1 MPMPFPRSSLPRFF
15 RAKQFLADQHIGNVR
30 SDVREKLIAGGLKER
45 IKPGARVGI
54 SAGSRGIG
62 RFVELLAGIADAV
75 KQAGGEP
82 FVFPAMGSHGGATPE
97 GQAEIL
103 RRLGVSEESVGAPI
117 RATMETVPLGEAKNG
132 ALAHVDK
139 LAYEADGIIVL
150 GRTKTHPECTGPIA
164 SGLLKMCTIGLGK
177 QSGAQQA
184 HNHGLWES
192 VRSVPRL
199 QLAKTNILFGVA
211 VVENGYHEPAVI
223 EIVPGNYEAFL
234 EADLRLLDVAKAFLA
249 GIPFQSLDVLVVDEI
264 GKTISGGGMDPNV
277 IGKWRN
283 SDAPHIPDYR
293 RIAVLSLTEES
304 LGNGLGIGMADFTT
318 QRFAKAY
325 DPAVTYVNLL
335 TAQEPGS
342 NTREGPMPL
351 ALDSDREAIEVA
363 LYSALADGEPRL
375 CRITN
380 TANLGEFWSSEAL
393 LNEVTLNPRLE
404 QISEPD
410 FLPFDPSGNLFEA
423 HP

>member
-1 MPMPFPRSSLPRFF
+1 MPLPFPRTPLPRFF
-15 RAKQFLADQHIGNVR
+15 RAKQFLADQHLANVR
-30 SDVREKLIAGGLKER
+30 SDVREKLLSGGLREKV
-45 IKPGARVGI
+45 KPGARIGI
-54 SAGSRGIG
+54 AAGSRGIG

-82 FVFPAMGSHGGATPE
+82 FIFPAMGSHGGATVE
-97 GQAEIL
+97 GQVEIL
-103 RRLGVSEESVGAPI
+103 RRLGVSEQSVGAPI
-117 RATMETVPLGEAKNG
+117 RATMETVPLGEAESG
-132 ALAHVDK
+132 AVAHVDK

-184 HNHGLWES
+184 HNHGLWKS

-199 QLAKTNILFGVA
+199 QLAKAKILFGVA
-211 VVENGYHEPAVI
+211 VVENGYREPAVI
-223 EIVPGNYEAFL
+223 EVVPANYEAFV
-234 EADLRLLDVAKAFLA
+234 EADLRLLDAVKTFLTR
-249 GIPFQSLDVLVVDEI
+249 IPFQSLDVLIVDEI
-264 GKTISGGGMDPNV
+264 GKTISGGGMDPNI

-293 RIAVLSLTEES
+293 RIAVLSLTEGS

-325 DPAVTYVNLL
+325 DPAVTYINLL

-342 NTREGPMPL
+342 NTREGPLPL
-351 ALDSDREAIEVA
+351 ALDSDRDAIEVA

-375 CRITN
+375 CRIAN
-380 TANLGEFWSSEAL
+380 TTNLGEFWGAEAL
-393 LNEVTLNPRLE
+393 LNEVKSNPKLE
-404 QISEPD
+404 QISEPG
-410 FLPFDPSGNLFEA
+410 FLPFDQHGNLFDV